1 MRHRE
6 FIKTATDS
14 FTCSSTCII
23 ITYHVNT
30 YTAYTPQSF
39 VCKKQIINEN
49 YLIIIKLLDFLKC
62 YAHIYIYFI

>member
-1 MRHRE
+1 M
-6 FIKTATDS
+6 
-14 FTCSSTCII
+14 
-23 ITYHVNT
+23 NT

-62 YAHIYIYFI
+62 YAHIYIYFIWFENDTMYKNKHAFIG